1 MRKGYKLT
9 EVGELP
15 EDWDICKVKDLCS
28 ITTGSKNTEDN
39 VPDGKYPFFV
49 RSQKVERINS
59 YSFDGEGVL
68 TAGDGVGTGK
78 IFHYINGKCDI
89 HQRVYLMYDF
99 NDSILPYYFF
109 YYFKYYFYDR
119 IMKMTAK
126 SSVDSVRK
134 DMIAEMRVAVPSISE
149 QMIITSS
156 LSGIDSLIS
165 SLEQLIAKKCLIK
178 HGAMQELLTGEKRL
192 PGFEGEWKNTTLEKI
207 AIIKDGT
214 HQTPNY
220 VDSGI
225 PFFSVENITNNNFKN
240 NLKYISSEDHQ
251 QLSKNI
257 KLRKNDILMTRIGI
271 LGKCK
276 LIDWNC
282 EASFYV
288 SLALIRATDE
298 EISPQFLFHILNSQA
313 TSKCIDAL
321 ALPNAIPPKINLG
334 SISSITIS
342 FPSIDEQAAIA
353 SVLFDMDNEIAAL
366 EAKLEKTRKIRSGMM
381 EELLTGRIRLV

>member
-1 MRKGYKLT
+1 MAVRKGYKLT

-99 NDSILPYYFF
+99 NNSILPYYFF

-156 LSGIDSLIS
+156 LSDIDSLIS
-165 SLEQLIAKKCLIK
+165 SLEQLIAKKRLIK
-178 HGAMQELLTGEKRL
+178 QGAMRELLTGKKRL
-192 PGFEGEWKNTTLEKI
+192 AGFDGEWKNTRDYLKI
-207 AIIKDGT
+207 K
-214 HQTPNY
+214 
-220 VDSGI
+220 
-225 PFFSVENITNNNFKN
+225 F
-240 NLKYISSEDHQ
+240 
-251 QLSKNI
+251 
-257 KLRKNDILMTRIGI
+257 R
-271 LGKCK
+271 
-276 LIDWNC
+276 
-282 EASFYV
+282 
-288 SLALIRATDE
+288 
-298 EISPQFLFHILNSQA
+298 
-313 TSKCIDAL
+313 
-321 ALPNAIPPKINLG
+321 
-334 SISSITIS
+334 
-342 FPSIDEQAAIA
+342 
-353 SVLFDMDNEIAAL
+353 
-366 EAKLEKTRKIRSGMM
+366 
-381 EELLTGRIRLV
+381 